1 MSWTFFNSN
10 GEALVQHA
18 ESEAT
23 QAEME
28 AETAVAKFVPPDL
41 VKNSPGVAKAR
52 WHGNANQVTMTQ
64 DDSYNMTGFTDNAAG
79 DHTFTIATD
88 FADATYS
95 VVAMGGHIN
104 NTVLG
109 ITVQQYDTN
118 LVARAAGSF
127 RAWVSYNDGS
137 SNILVDCNELDL
149 VFFGDQ
155 V

>member
-1 MSWTFFNSN
+1 MSWTFYNSSGQQLRN
-10 GEALVQHA
+10 TGTVL
-18 ESEAT
+18 AT

-28 AETAVAKFVPPDL
+28 AGSVLTSFAPPGRTQYH
-41 VKNSPGVAKAR
+41 PGVAKAR